1 MGLSD
6 LPLASGQEHRKTF
19 EKFGWIL
26 RRDGNHIVMTHPN
39 HENTISIPNHKE
51 VK

>member
-6 LPLASGQEHRKTF
+6 LPLASGKDHRKTF

-26 RRDGNHIVMTHPN
+26 RRDGNHIVMTTRTTRIRFQSP
-39 HENTISIPNHKE
+39 TIK
-51 VK
+51 K